1 MITLGPRPNES
12 STMVITVYFK
22 DVDGTAFTPIDCVW
36 SLTDESG
43 NVINGRDRVAKV
55 ITGTYENFVLSGND
69 IRFSDG
75 PSRVF
80 LVEGTYNSAYA
91 NGVPYREEAKFY
103 INNTV
108 RDAL

>member
-22 DVDGTAFTPIDCVW
+22 DVDGTQFTPIDCVW
-36 SLTDESG
+36 SLTDEAG
-43 NVINGRDRVAKV
+43 NVINSRDRVPIV
-55 ITGTYENFVLSGND
+55 VTGTSHNFVISGND
-69 IRFSDG
+69 IKYSDG
-75 PSRVF
+75 DTRVF

>member
-55 ITGTYENFVLSGND
+55 ITGTYENFVLSGDD
-69 IRFSDG
+69 IRYSDG
-75 PSRVF
+75 ATRVF